1 MIAFLKGRLAHKEA
15 TFVILE
21 VNGVG
26 YRVFISLNT
35 YSAIKNEE
43 ACTLFTHF
51 HVKEDAQLLYGF
63 TQTSEKYTFQ
73 QLISISGVGP
83 STALMVLSTLSSSE
97 LKNAI
102 VSDDVKTIQSVKGI
116 GAKTAQRIILE
127 LKDKILKE
135 GIEPV
140 EGLGGENN
148 QVRDEALTALVTLGI
163 AKNVA
168 EKSIAKIMKTADA
181 GIAVEDIIKRA
192 LKAG

>member
-15 TFVILE
+15 TYVILE
-21 VNGVG
+21 VNGIG

-43 ACTLFTHF
+43 VCTLFTHF

-135 GIEPV
+135 GIEP
-140 EGLGGENN
+140 EENSGAVDN
-148 QVRDEALTALVTLGI
+148 TLRQEALTALVTLGFP
-163 AKNVA
+163 KNVA
-168 EKSIAKIMKTADA
+168 EKSVNKILKTANADTT
-181 GIAVEDIIKRA
+181 VEEVIKKA
-192 LKAG
+192 LKSA